1 MQDSEKVDPKDGLNC
16 PVYHTLSI
24 IGGKWKPLILY
35 ELFQRPHRF
44 NELKRA
50 IPAVTQRTLTS
61 QLRALEQDGIINRDV
76 KDQVPPHVEYSLTKR
91 GKTLWP
97 ILNAMA
103 EWGEEETAM
112 LNRANESLS

>member
-1 MQDSEKVDPKDGLNC
+1 MHNIRETNNKDRLES
-16 PVYHTLSI
+16 PVYRTLSI

-35 ELFQRPHRF
+35 QLFSRPYRF

-50 IPAVTQRTLTS
+50 IPTVTQRTLTS

-91 GKTLWP
+91 GRTLWP

-103 EWGEEETAM
+103 EWGNEEVIVLTHVI
-112 LNRANESLS
+112 